1 MCLHRPLIWPHIRQ
15 SGFPSRLILT
25 PPAPS
30 TGFART
36 LVGSVES
43 LSCIGS
49 EERGWMRLELLVGDE
64 AAAVDATAIG
74 LWWWGDGT
82 RGLSARLV

>member
-1 MCLHRPLIWPHIRQ
+1 
-15 SGFPSRLILT
+15 
-25 PPAPS
+25 
-30 TGFART
+30 
-36 LVGSVES
+36 
-43 LSCIGS
+43 
-49 EERGWMRLELLVGDE
+49 MRLELLVGDE